1 MAPNT
6 YLGASLPSAPA
17 LTTSAL
23 ATLSGN
29 GSPLSTHSG
38 RRSTMMKKT
47 PISPPTSRI
56 AMDCQ

>member
-6 YLGASLPSAPA
+6 YLGASLPSPA

-38 RRSTMMKKT
+38 RRSRMMKKT

-56 AMDCQ
+56 ATDCQ